1 MTYLV
6 LLHVHV
12 ACVVITGAGFVARGL
27 LMLRDSPLLARRWV
41 RVLPHVVDTLLLSS
55 ALGLAVW
62 SHRYPLVDAWLT
74 AKLLA
79 LVAYVV
85 LGALALR
92 RARTR
97 GARARSFAAALAVY
111 AYIVG
116 VAISKS
122 PWLGLA

>member
-1 MTYLV
+1 MTYLD

-74 AKLLA
+74 AKLDGCNPIWKLKMSRTGFA
-79 LVAYVV
+79 PLGCGKLFVAYEFTPLIATVSVV
-85 LGALALR
+85 PSAETLR
-92 RARTR
+92 
-97 GARARSFAAALAVY
+97 AA
-111 AYIVG
+111 
-116 VAISKS
+116 
-122 PWLGLA
+122 